1 MIYLRCPFCDKVSGE
16 IEGNAILKEP
26 IANYYSEIDVVG
38 NINVG
43 GSFIVNGLV
52 YFPHAECYLK
62 HIDVEK
68 RKRDAGT
75 FSDPSVYYLACTGD
89 I

>member
-1 MIYLRCPFCDKVSGE
+1 MIYIRCPFCDKVSGE

-26 IANYYSEIDVVG
+26 IANYYAEIDINDG

-52 YFPHAECYLK
+52 YFPHAICYLS
-62 HIDVEK
+62 HIDVEA
-68 RKRDAGT
+68 RLREQEL
-75 FSDPSVYYLACTGD
+75 FSDPNIYIPEGMR
-89 I
+89 

>member
-26 IANYYSEIDVVG
+26 IANYYSYIQQGGNLTCESMN
-38 NINVG
+38 NIN
-43 GSFIVNGLV
+43 GLM
-52 YFPHAECYLK
+52 YFPHYECFK
-62 HIDVEK
+62 K
-68 RKRDAGT
+68 RNDIEQMKRDAGT
-75 FSDPSVYYLACTGD
+75 FTCSSKTIRLTGD